1 MTALLDTHAFLWWVT
16 DFDRLPAQVRDIIAA
31 PDNEIFLSVVS
42 VWEIAI
48 KARLG
53 KIRLPNH
60 AKEFLLAHTASN
72 DFRSLPVERR
82 HAVNLVDLPL
92 HHRDPFDRMLISQSQ
107 VEQLP
112 ILTGDR
118 SFAGYQV
125 QVIW

>member
-16 DFDRLPAQVRDIIAA
+16 DFERLPAQVRDIISA

-53 KIRLPNH
+53 KIRLPSH
-60 AKEFLLAHTASN
+60 ATQFLLENTAEN
-72 DFRSLPVERR
+72 DFRSLSIERR

-118 SFAGYQV
+118 SFARYQV
-125 QVIW
+125 EAIW